1 MRAAPGA
8 IEQMSMRESCLR
20 PPRRRPAQREA
31 VGRQWHGGCVP
42 AAPELAPVG
51 RRMRRTHQPS
61 LCSQMGNAMRAERSP
76 TFMRAGE
83 WADSSA
89 HNRIPALCAQRAISR
104 SINRGTAQ
112 SWFVQR
118 PRTAAR
124 SSCFRVNPPPP
135 LSPPVCSW
143 RGEYVCS
150 MYGVPSPRTSSSK
163 KIPNDECAPWA
174 STPRST
180 FLSTD
185 SSSRNGTADQAQP
198 QRVDWADDEEPML
211 TVAPLQDR
219 LVTSSHRGVASRA
232 VVRNR

>member
-1 MRAAPGA
+1 MHAGGPWRHRTDEHAGV
-8 IEQMSMRESCLR
+8 CLR

-51 RRMRRTHQPS
+51 RRMRRTHQPG

-83 WADSSA
+83 WSDSSA

-118 PRTAAR
+118 PRTAAC

-143 RGEYVCS
+143 RGEYMCS
-150 MYGVPSPRTSSSK
+150 MYGVPSPRTSSSIK
-163 KIPNDECAPWA
+163 FPNDEHALRG
-174 STPRST
+174 PRHREVHFSQT
-180 FLSTD
+180 RFIFSKRD
-185 SSSRNGTADQAQP
+185 RGSSATLKGGLGR
-198 QRVDWADDEEPML
+198 
-211 TVAPLQDR
+211 
-219 LVTSSHRGVASRA
+219 
-232 VVRNR
+232 

>member
-1 MRAAPGA
+1 MGPVMGGAGRCMRAAPGA

-51 RRMRRTHQPS
+51 RRMRRTHPPS
-61 LCSQMGNAMRAERSP
+61 LCSQMGNAMRAERSS

-83 WADSSA
+83 WSDSSA
-89 HNRIPALCAQRAISR
+89 HYRIPALCAQRAIPR

-124 SSCFRVNPPPP
+124 SSCFRVKTGECVGFAARLRRSLWWCSRLCRTVLGRRRKRAASDTRP
-135 LSPPVCSW
+135 L
-143 RGEYVCS
+143 
-150 MYGVPSPRTSSSK
+150 
-163 KIPNDECAPWA
+163 
-174 STPRST
+174 
-180 FLSTD
+180 LSD
-185 SSSRNGTADQAQP
+185 
-198 QRVDWADDEEPML
+198 
-211 TVAPLQDR
+211 
-219 LVTSSHRGVASRA
+219 
-232 VVRNR
+232 